1 MRHCFAML
9 LACVASVSVRFRS
22 KERGTKVKMAQA
34 KERPKPR
41 IPFLGLSFL
50 RNQTET
56 IATRAT
62 MLFSGSSSTCCQK
75 LRIFR

>member
-9 LACVASVSVRFRS
+9 LACVPSVSVRFRS
-22 KERGTKVKMAQA
+22 KEEGTRLKMTQA

-56 IATRAT
+56 IAIDAGYNA
-62 MLFSGSSSTCCQK
+62 FFG
-75 LRIFR
+75 

>member
-1 MRHCFAML
+1 ML

-22 KERGTKVKMAQA
+22 KQRGTKVKMAQA

-50 RNQTET
+50 RNQTENDCD
-56 IATRAT
+56 AGYDAFFGWFFY
-62 MLFSGSSSTCCQK
+62 MLPEIEDIQVNCGF
-75 LRIFR
+75 

>member
-1 MRHCFAML
+1 ML
-9 LACVASVSVRFRS
+9 LACVTSVSVRFRS

-56 IATRAT
+56 IATRAGYDAFFGEFFY
-62 MLFSGSSSTCCQK
+62 MLPELEDIQVNCGF
-75 LRIFR
+75 